1 MSVRNLTVRAQLTLS
16 FGVLALLV
24 LLASSVAVWGL
35 NGASENFNDYVHG
48 VNMRAKLAEQVRTA
62 VDSRAIA
69 ARNLVLVTT
78 PADIALEKAAALEAH
93 KTVQESLGKLKETVS
108 RSDVPP
114 AVKNLVTE
122 IDKVEQAYG
131 KVALDIINLAV
142 SGQREQATTK
152 MNAECRP
159 LLAALIAK
167 TNEYSVATDKRA
179 AAMVKEAE
187 EEFQWQR
194 SLLLGACLL
203 AFAAAAAAGVLITRS
218 LTRALGAEP
227 AELSLAAQRVAEGDL
242 SDMQGLANALPGSVL
257 ASLGTMQKSL
267 VAIVA
272 EVRHASDSI
281 ATGSMEIS
289 TGNTDLSQRTEEQAS
304 SLEQVASTMEEFSTT
319 VRNNA
324 DNAKQAD
331 QLAQNAATVATQG
344 GGVVT
349 QVVKTMKDINDSSRQ
364 ISDIIGVIDSIAFQT
379 NILAL
384 NAAVEAARAGE
395 QGRGFAVVASEVRNL
410 AGRSAEAAKQI
421 KSLIGTSVERVS
433 QGTEL
438 VDQAGRTMQEVVSA
452 IQRVTEMVAQIRGA
466 SAEQSTGVGQIS
478 QAISQID
485 QTTQQ
490 NAALVEESAAA
501 AQSLEQQTR
510 RLVDAVAIFKLGAHA
525 SLPAALPTASLPP
538 AAGPRG
544 PAKALP
550 AYGARR
556 PALA

>member
-1 MSVRNLTVRAQLTLS
+1 MSLRNLTVKAQLTLS

-35 NGASENFNDYVHG
+35 NGANENFSDYVNG
-48 VNMRAKLAEQVRTA
+48 VAARAKLSEQIRMA
-62 VDSRAIA
+62 VDRRAIA
-69 ARNLVLVTT
+69 ARNLVLVKSD
-78 PADIALEKAAALEAH
+78 ADVALEKAAAIEAH
-93 KTVQESLGKLKETVS
+93 KDVQANMAKLKDMVS
-108 RSDVPP
+108 HGEVPP
-114 AVKNLVTE
+114 AIRSLVGE

-131 KVALDIINLAV
+131 TVALDIINLAV

-167 TNEYSVATDKRA
+167 TNEYSLATDQRA
-179 AAMVKEAE
+179 IALVKEAE
-187 EEFQWQR
+187 AEFRWQR

-203 AFAAAAAAGVLITRS
+203 AFAAAAIAGVLITRS
-218 LTRALGAEP
+218 LTRSLGAEP
-227 AELSLAAQRVAEGDL
+227 SELSLAAQRVAQGDL
-242 SDMQGLANALPGSVL
+242 SDMAGLANAQPGSVL
-257 ASLGTMQKSL
+257 ASLGTMQQSL
-267 VAIVA
+267 VSIVA
-272 EVRHASDSI
+272 EVRNASDSI

-304 SLEQVASTMEEFSTT
+304 ALEQVASTMEQFSTT

-331 QLAQNAATVATQG
+331 QLAQDATTVATQG

-364 ISDIIGVIDSIAFQT
+364 ISDIIGVIDGIAFQT

-395 QGRGFAVVASEVRNL
+395 QGRGFAVVASEVRSL
-410 AGRSAEAAKQI
+410 AGRSADAAKQI
-421 KSLIGTSVERVS
+421 KGLIGTSVERVS
-433 QGTEL
+433 QGSEL
-438 VDQAGRTMQEVVSA
+438 VDEAGRTMQEVVGA

-466 SAEQSTGVGQIS
+466 SAEQSAGVGQIS

-510 RLVDAVAIFKLGAHA
+510 RLVDAVAIFKLDAQAMLSA
-525 SLPAALPTASLPP
+525 SGQPTLRSPAKAALPP
-538 AAGPRG
+538 AFQP
-544 PAKALP
+544 
-550 AYGARR
+550 RR

>member
-167 TNEYSVATDKRA
+167 TNEYAVATDKRA

-242 SDMQGLANALPGSVL
+242 SDMQGLANARAGSVL

-331 QLAQNAATVATQG
+331 QLAQNAATVATHG

-510 RLVDAVAIFKLGAHA
+510 RLVDAVAIFKLDTHA
-525 SLPAALPTASLPP
+525 ALPAAIPTASLPP